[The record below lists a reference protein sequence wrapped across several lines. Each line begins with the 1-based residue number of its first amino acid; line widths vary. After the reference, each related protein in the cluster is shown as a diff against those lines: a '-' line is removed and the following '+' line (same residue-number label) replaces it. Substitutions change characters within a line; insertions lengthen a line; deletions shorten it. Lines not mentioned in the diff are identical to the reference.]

1 MRSRHHRYDVQM
13 TTDDE
18 DIVSLADTA
27 RDQYFLSSPE
37 KLALLVRAAG
47 IRASDDVVEVGA
59 GIGSV
64 ARVLPA
70 SASLTLIELDDRFT
84 GILRSRIPHATVVQ
98 GDALALLCDLSC
110 DVLLSNLPREPT
122 QRVIDAL
129 PQLAVRT
136 AVVATGENPDLSVL
150 KDYFESE
157 VVASIGGEDFRPP
170 QPVHSLLIKLSR
182 ITDSN

>member
-1 MRSRHHRYDVQM
+1 M

-18 DIVSLADTA
+18 AMVSLADAA

-37 KLALLVRAAG
+37 KLALLVQAAD
-47 IRASDDVVEVGA
+47 IRASDAVVEVGA

-84 GILRSRIPHATVVQ
+84 DILRSRFPHATVIQ
-98 GDALALLCDLSC
+98 GDALTLLHHVPC

-122 QRVIDAL
+122 EKVIGVL
-129 PQLAVRT
+129 PRLAVRT
-136 AVVATGENPDLSVL
+136 AVIATGENPDLTPL
-150 KDYFESE
+150 DGYFESE
-157 VVASIGGEDFRPP
+157 VVTSIGGDDFRPP
-170 QPVHSLLIKLSR
+170 QPVLSLLIRISR
-182 ITDSN
+182 ISGSS